1 MKVRECSSRDT
12 ECGGERLR
20 GDLVPGSTN
29 SNQAK
34 GVIRAGT
41 IEAKVDD
48 TVDEHGSR
56 AGNRVATAA
65 MGNGFTTDSV
75 LLGVKGEGRV
85 SGGTDV
91 CSGFVGGNPFDP
103 VYKGEIQC
111 RMLGCDLQA
120 WDDLGQPVIGEVGE
134 MVITQPMPSMPV
146 FFWGDDDNK
155 RYKAS
160 YFEMYPNVW
169 RHGDWIQ
176 SFG

>member
-1 MKVRECSSRDT
+1 MASEHHPPYQLNDVGVHTAAEHGHGTVGMQTASGDVRGREMKVREGSSRDT

-85 SGGTDV
+85 RGSTDV
-91 CSGFVGGNPFDP
+91 LERRGEQVEGG
-103 VYKGEIQC
+103 GGG
-111 RMLGCDLQA
+111 R
-120 WDDLGQPVIGEVGE
+120 
-134 MVITQPMPSMPV
+134 TS
-146 FFWGDDDNK
+146 
-155 RYKAS
+155 
-160 YFEMYPNVW
+160 
-169 RHGDWIQ
+169 
-176 SFG
+176 